1 MFSSALLPGPGT
13 YQPKFEAAELFERP
27 PSAKLKPKRN
37 AAVPRKVILP
47 EMDMNTTRTE
57 GYKKM
62 LEVLD
67 FLKPGARKEFTEYKK
82 RKLH

>member
-1 MFSSALLPGPGT
+1 LYKKQPRRLLEFEVGDSAIVIKEDGT
-13 YQPKFEAAELFERP
+13 IG
-27 PSAKLKPKRN
+27 
-37 AAVPRKVILP
+37 KVILP